1 MLNLG
6 IAILLFIAGILFTM
20 RFGFFQVTHAGMIF
34 RHALKLLK
42 KENRKTDGDGM
53 SPFKALTTAL
63 AGSVGT
69 GNIAGVA
76 GAIIIGGSGAIF
88 WMWISALF
96 GMSTKYAEIVLALHY
111 RGNGKYSGSTM
122 DVIINGLGNKKYASA
137 LAYTFALCGTLASFA
152 SGNLVQIN
160 AISAAL
166 SSVLP
171 SLSTAFVGLFF
182 AVITMVVLLG
192 GMQRIG
198 KATSFLVPFMSIFYI
213 IASLLIIIPN
223 ASKIP
228 DVFSMI
234 VHDAFSLSSAVGGI
248 AGFSIVRAFRVGT
261 MRGIFSNEAGIG
273 SAPMA
278 HACVPKSTN
287 PVEQGMVGIFEVFV
301 DTILICSLTAFAI
314 LLSGVIIP
322 YGNSE
327 SMSVALTIDAF
338 STVFSRDTA
347 AVFICICTVLFA
359 FSSILGWSLY
369 GMKCCAFVFSE
380 RSLPIYK
387 VIFPLFL
394 ILGAILDST
403 LAWKIGETANALMA
417 FPNLTALILL
427 APIVKKLTLCY
438 TVRYDKQSKRKYNR
452 NKKYTA

>member
-6 IAILLFIAGILFTM
+6 LSILLLIAGVLFTVSL
-20 RFGFFQVTHAGMIF
+20 RFFQFTHVGMIF
-34 RHALKLLK
+34 RHAFSLLK
-42 KENRKTDGDGM
+42 KENRKADKNGI

-76 GAIIIGGSGAIF
+76 GALIIGGRGAIF

-96 GMSTKYAEIVLALHY
+96 GMATKYSEIVLALHY
-111 RGNGKYSGSTM
+111 KGNKTFSGSTM
-122 DVIINGLGNKKYASA
+122 DVIQFGLGNKKYASF
-137 LAYTFALCGTLASFA
+137 LAYAFAFFGTLASFA
-152 SGNLVQIN
+152 SGNLVQMNTMCAAFKSVIPSFN
-160 AISAAL
+160 PYIAGVLFAIITL
-166 SSVLP
+166 VI
-171 SLSTAFVGLFF
+171 LF
-182 AVITMVVLLG
+182 G
-192 GMQRIG
+192 GMERIG
-198 KATSFLVPFMSIFYI
+198 KATSFLVPFMSVFYI
-213 IASLLIIIPN
+213 LSSLFIIIPN

-228 DVFSMI
+228 FVFSSI
-234 VHDAFSLSSAVGGI
+234 VHDAFSIPSAVGGI
-248 AGFSIVRAFRVGT
+248 TGFSISRAFRVGT

-278 HACVPKSTN
+278 HACVLKNTN

-327 SMSVALTIDAF
+327 SMSVALVIDAF
-338 STVFSRDTA
+338 STVFPRDTA
-347 AVFICICTVLFA
+347 ACFIAFCTVLFA

-369 GMKCCAFVFSE
+369 GMKCYAFIFGE
-380 RSLPIYK
+380 NSLPAYK
-387 VIFPLFL
+387 IIFPLFL
-394 ILGAILDST
+394 ILGAVLDST
-403 LAWKIGETANALMA
+403 LAWKVGETANAFMA

-427 APIVKKLTLCY
+427 APIVKRLTLCY
-438 TVRYDKQSKRKYNR
+438 TVEYGKQSKRKYNR
-452 NKKYTA
+452 NKKHSS